1 MIHQPAF
8 GYYGYPRD
16 SSFLYIFQERH
27 SFSFLPPPPIGN
39 SRVVN
44 SSIRKV
50 NLITE
55 IPHSAIW
62 TCFFLILFM
71 GRKMG
76 WSYLLFKGPSLAFI
90 IAPLPHF
97 LKWQSEK
104 LIKVIIIIPWG
115 NVRIGIYKLLSF
127 LLVWYLDIILLL
139 VNSWIIHVFFFV
151 M

>member
-1 MIHQPAF
+1 MISCKHRSFGQNKETLMISKKRAPFLKGSYKEVTYLIHQPAF

-71 GRKMG
+71 ERKMG
-76 WSYLLFKGPSLAFI
+76 WSIF
-90 IAPLPHF
+90 F
-97 LKWQSEK
+97 LR
-104 LIKVIIIIPWG
+104 G
-115 NVRIGIYKLLSF
+115 H
-127 LLVWYLDIILLL
+127 VWHLLL
-139 VNSWIIHVFFFV
+139 PLCLIF
-151 M
+151 